1 LNALFKGEFCGG
13 QGTNALD
20 IFRGAFQLA
29 CSQGD
34 YEMSIAIRAK
44 ESKTRENPLKGMDQ
58 FRRLFKF
65 VRPYQN
71 RLIIALIA
79 VVFGSLLGLAGP
91 YSLQFLV
98 DAVFSQANTTLLNNI
113 TLILILIF
121 ASQSVFYFIRSYMLS
136 FIGERVMADLRIQ
149 LFEHLQKL
157 SLGFYNERRTGELVS
172 RLTNDVSTV
181 RNVVTSDLSTA
192 LSQVLTFIGALI
204 LIIVTDWRLTLFMFA
219 LVPLVML
226 FAILFGRRLRTLSSS
241 VQDQLADATTILEES
256 LSGIRV
262 VQSFTREPFEI
273 GRFRTSI
280 ESAFALAMRRVR
292 ISALFGP
299 IVSFLGFAAVVAIFW
314 FGGHEVLRGNLTAG
328 QLFMFLVLTL
338 TIAGSIGQFS
348 GLWTGLQEA
357 LGATHRLFE
366 IIDTVPTIQDKPDA
380 VPLPDVIGHIKF
392 EQVTFA
398 YGDNPQAPILM
409 DVSIDVN
416 PGELLALVGPSGA
429 GKTTLVNL
437 IPRFFDPISGQI
449 SIDGCNLEEVQLKS
463 LRQQIGIVP
472 QETILFGGTVR
483 ENILY
488 GRLDAA
494 EREMIAAAQSANAHE
509 FILQLPKGYDTIVG
523 ERGVKLSGGQRQ
535 RIAIARAIL
544 KNPRILLLD
553 EATSSL
559 DSESEGLVQ
568 EALDHLMKGRTS
580 IVIAHRLSTVQNA
593 DRIVVLDEG
602 RLVESGSHQELM
614 ALDGLYARLYRM
626 QFKLDDD
633 HLPQGEDEIQE
644 ESPPKKRPRSINFL
658 PGFSR

>member
-1 LNALFKGEFCGG
+1 
-13 QGTNALD
+13 
-20 IFRGAFQLA
+20 
-29 CSQGD
+29 
-34 YEMSIAIRAK
+34 
-44 ESKTRENPLKGMDQ
+44 
-58 FRRLFKF
+58 
-65 VRPYQN
+65 
-71 RLIIALIA
+71 
-79 VVFGSLLGLAGP
+79 LLGLAGP
-91 YSLQFLV
+91 YSLQYLI
-98 DAVFSQANTTLLNNI
+98 DAVFSQADTALLNRI
-113 TLILILIF
+113 TVVLIVIF
-121 ASQSVFYFIRSYMLS
+121 ASQSVFYFIRSFSLS
-136 FIGERVMADLRIQ
+136 YIGERVMADLRIQ

-181 RNVVTSDLSTA
+181 RSVVTSDLSTA

-204 LIIVTDWRLTLFMFA
+204 LIIITDWRLTLFMFA

-226 FAILFGRRLRTLSSS
+226 FAILFGRRLRKLSSS

-256 LSGIRV
+256 LGGIRV

-273 GRFRTSI
+273 GRFRASI
-280 ESAFALAMRRVR
+280 EAAFSLAMRRVR

-328 QLFMFLVLTL
+328 QLFMFLILTL

-366 IIDTVPTIQDKPDA
+366 ILDTNPDIKDE
-380 VPLPDVIGHIKF
+380 PDSTPIPDIKGNIKF
-392 EQVTFA
+392 ENVSFA
-398 YGDNPQAPILM
+398 YGDNPESPILK
-409 DVSIDVN
+409 DVSVEVC

-437 IPRFFDPISGQI
+437 IPRFFDPTSGSV
-449 SIDGCNLEEVQLKS
+449 SIDDRNLTGIELKS
-463 LRQQIGIVP
+463 LRRQIGIVP

-488 GRLDAA
+488 GRLEASED
-494 EREMIAAAQSANAHE
+494 EMIAAAQSANAHE
-509 FILQLPKGYDTIVG
+509 FILQLSNGYDTVVG

-544 KNPRILLLD
+544 KDPQILLLD

-593 DRIVVLDEG
+593 NRIVVLDEG
-602 RLVESGSHQELM
+602 RLVEFGSHQDLM
-614 ALDGLYARLYRM
+614 ELDGLYARLYRM
-626 QFKLDDD
+626 QFKMDND
-633 HLPQGEDEIQE
+633 HQPAEEAEAAQE
-644 ESPPKKRPRSINFL
+644 ATPKTPSRSMNFL
-658 PGFSR
+658 SRFSS